1 MNKLITNKITLTL
14 IFVIL
19 CHFTVNAQDDSSKKV
34 IVVVRPGH
42 ATQAVAASTIKS
54 ASTTPTTTNKPAST
68 KPALLA
74 NNKKATSAAP
84 GTQVKPVTGAQKS
97 ATVLASAAPA
107 GQKSA
112 AVIASTAQ
120 KSPASMASTTQKTPA
135 VMAST
140 ATTKATTTAAVVAAT
155 QKPAATPYV
164 APGSR
169 VHTYNAPSTAERSGV
184 SSYMH
189 PVVPPSKQG
198 APVITAA
205 VVPVNATGN
214 AVSGA
219 TGNASNIAAASP
231 APHQAVITTTVP
243 IVKRDT
249 VVITKIK
256 TDTVDT
262 MPPKHRGN
270 KILFAEIG
278 GPGIAISINYD
289 ARFKSGQKDGFGYRV
304 GVGYFAAGNNTV
316 FTIPVQ
322 VNYLYG
328 KDGKYLE
335 LGIGTTFINS
345 RGDNYSSP
353 TWEFDTVTGLAATA
367 VIGVRYE
374 PNKALN
380 FRLGYVPIVS
390 SYGLINAGGFSVGYT
405 F

>member
-42 ATQAVAASTIKS
+42 ATQAAAASTTKY
-54 ASTTPTTTNKPAST
+54 ASTTPSITNKPAST

-74 NNKKATSAAP
+74 NNNKATAAAAP
-84 GTQVKPVTGAQKS
+84 GTQVNTTAGAQKS
-97 ATVLASAAPA
+97 ATVLAS
-107 GQKSA
+107 
-112 AVIASTAQ
+112 TAQ
-120 KSPASMASTTQKTPA
+120 KTPASMAGTTQKTPA

-140 ATTKATTTAAVVAAT
+140 ATTKATTAAVVAAT
-155 QKPAATPYV
+155 QKPAAAPYV
-164 APGSR
+164 TPGSR
-169 VHTYNAPSTAERSGV
+169 VHTYNAPSTAERTGV
-184 SSYMH
+184 ASYMH
-189 PVVPPSKQG
+189 PVVTPSKQG

-205 VVPVNATGN
+205 VVPVSATGN

-219 TGNASNIAAASP
+219 TGNASKYAAASP

-243 IVKRDT
+243 VIKRDT
-249 VVITKIK
+249 IVITKLK
-256 TDTVDT
+256 HDTVDT
-262 MPPKHRGN
+262 MPAKHRGN

>member
-42 ATQAVAASTIKS
+42 ATQAAAASTTKY
-54 ASTTPTTTNKPAST
+54 ASKTPSITNKPATT

-74 NNKKATSAAP
+74 SNNKATAAAP
-84 GTQVKPVTGAQKS
+84 GTQVNTAAGAQKS
-97 ATVLASAAPA
+97 ATVL
-107 GQKSA
+107 
-112 AVIASTAQ
+112 
-120 KSPASMASTTQKTPA
+120 ASTTQKTPA

-140 ATTKATTTAAVVAAT
+140 ATTKATTAAVVAAT
-155 QKPAATPYV
+155 KKPAAPYV

-169 VHTYNAPSTAERSGV
+169 IHTYNAPSTAERTGV
-184 SSYMH
+184 ASYMH
-189 PVVPPSKQG
+189 PVVTPSKQG

-205 VVPVNATGN
+205 VVPVSATGNAVGGATGN

-219 TGNASNIAAASP
+219 TGNTSKYAAAP
-231 APHQAVITTTVP
+231 AAPHQAVITTTVP
-243 IVKRDT
+243 AVKRDT
-249 VVITKIK
+249 IVITKLK
-256 TDTVDT
+256 HDTVDT
-262 MPPKHRGN
+262 MPAKHRGN

-304 GVGYFAAGNNTV
+304 GIGYFAAGNNTV